1 MQAPLRFSGR
11 RRRSTVMS
19 SAHRRAKRPRM
30 KRCLDKTSSNT
41 EFGMNRRDMMK
52 LAYLAVLPVM
62 PGAAMADPK
71 SKTSPL
77 SYKVFTVTRP
87 GLNRDVP
94 PGKESLMWVANSST
108 LISGERDA
116 VLVDTFLTVDQ
127 SKGLADAIVASGK
140 TLKAI
145 YRDVWRRGI
154 RPRPDR
160 SRQPKHPLIE
170 RVHGSRRQR
179 REQRLGK
186 EKALR
191 GAQRLAAGCRPAPL
205 VFSSECLAGDH
216 VSRTVFPPCFSTKK
230 R

>member
-1 MQAPLRFSGR
+1 
-11 RRRSTVMS
+11 MS

-52 LAYLAVLPVM
+52 LAYLAVLPVK

-145 YRDVWRRGI
+145 YVT
-154 RPRPDR
+154 
-160 SRQPKHPLIE
+160 HA
-170 RVHGSRRQR
+170 H
-179 REQRLGK
+179 
-186 EKALR
+186 
-191 GAQRLAAGCRPAPL
+191 
-205 VFSSECLAGDH
+205 GDH
-216 VSRTVFPPCFSTKK
+216 FFGI
-230 R
+230 